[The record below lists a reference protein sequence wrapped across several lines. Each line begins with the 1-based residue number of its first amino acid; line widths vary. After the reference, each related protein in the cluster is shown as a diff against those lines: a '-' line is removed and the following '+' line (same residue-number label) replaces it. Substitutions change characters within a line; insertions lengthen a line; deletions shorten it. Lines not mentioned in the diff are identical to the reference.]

1 MFLHTLQSGNGIFSM
16 QLLLYRSLYCFNC
29 RNCNWWRAPG
39 LFLYLR
45 CNCLV
50 VQQQEYIW
58 YKSSDCRAW
67 RWEWDTLIYVSVR
80 EKVLQCLD
88 PSPTGKSI
96 KKGLYSQH
104 TSGQLVRPRVQ
115 LQNQIPI
122 LYLIGRLFH
131 FCRTRDHCEIGSL
144 RFPSLHNHVESSL
157 AAQRLDG
164 SSYISSQF
172 EKKTD
177 WK

>member
-1 MFLHTLQSGNGIFSM
+1 MFLHILQSGNKNVSM

-29 RNCNWWRAPG
+29 RNCNWWWEPG

-67 RWEWDTLIYVSVR
+67 RWEWDTLIYVSALKKFCGAWIPLLQ
-80 EKVLQCLD
+80 EKAL
-88 PSPTGKSI
+88 
-96 KKGLYSQH
+96 KKELHSQH
-104 TSGQLVRPRVQ
+104 RSGQLVRPRVQ

-122 LYLIGRLFH
+122 LYLIRRLFH
-131 FCRTRDHCEIGSL
+131 FFRTRDHREIRSL
-144 RFPSLHNHVESSL
+144 QFPSLHNHVESSL
-157 AAQRLDG
+157 AARRLDA

-172 EKKTD
+172 EKKMD